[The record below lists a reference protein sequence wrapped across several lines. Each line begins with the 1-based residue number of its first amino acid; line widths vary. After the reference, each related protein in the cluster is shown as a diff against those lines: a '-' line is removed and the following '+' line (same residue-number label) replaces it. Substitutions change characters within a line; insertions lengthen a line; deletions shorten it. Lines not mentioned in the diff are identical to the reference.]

1 MNKEIKFLN
10 IITFS
15 RLGSIFDTVIEF
27 GHRLTDRL
35 GQALEFVNY
44 FSNQRPVKYFTK
56 KYQPSELEIRKF
68 ATKGEIFR
76 MLKIGQ
82 ISKNILTP

>member
-1 MNKEIKFLN
+1 M
-10 IITFS
+10 ITFS

-56 KYQPSELEIRKF
+56 K
-68 ATKGEIFR
+68 
-76 MLKIGQ
+76 
-82 ISKNILTP
+82 ISTLRARISLICNKR